1 MLAPGAMALPSSPA
15 GAVATHGDTGAVA
28 GARTIDRADLSV
40 RLCSGA
46 NVKRH
51 RRRRSS
57 SISADAGRD
66 LPASADDQD
75 VRSAWWK
82 A

>member
-1 MLAPGAMALPSSPA
+1 MAPGVMTLPSSPA
-15 GAVATHGDTGAVA
+15 GEVATHGDTGTVA

-51 RRRRSS
+51 PV
-57 SISADAGRD
+57 AA
-66 LPASADDQD
+66 
-75 VRSAWWK
+75 
-82 A
+82 